1 MWTPTFLTVAVCSL
15 FRYQRASC
23 ASRLSSNPMRDLC
36 GPRAASPAESN
47 RNRSGSGS
55 NETRRGF
62 PGEGGVRGPGRQKK
76 ARIEMEYSVS
86 VRVSPSSG
94 EADHIETVPADGEE
108 DAAMLREI
116 IETHL
121 RARRAGR
128 RCPDSDWLHRMML
141 DRGCSCPCKTP
152 HSGAVVAV
160 EQPAAPGGDWYPANP
175 SHNDDHPT
183 CCICMTSVDPA
194 GARRLPCSH
203 AFHPECLARC
213 LQHSALCPLCKMS
226 AEKVC

>member
-1 MWTPTFLTVAVCSL
+1 
-15 FRYQRASC
+15 
-23 ASRLSSNPMRDLC
+23 
-36 GPRAASPAESN
+36 
-47 RNRSGSGS
+47 
-55 NETRRGF
+55 
-62 PGEGGVRGPGRQKK
+62 
-76 ARIEMEYSVS
+76 MEYSIPVH
-86 VRVSPSSG
+86 VSPSSG

-108 DAAMLREI
+108 DAVMLREI

-152 HSGAVVAV
+152 HSRAVVAV

-213 LQHSALCPLCKMS
+213 LQHSALCPLCKVS
-226 AEKVC
+226 AE

>member
-1 MWTPTFLTVAVCSL
+1 
-15 FRYQRASC
+15 
-23 ASRLSSNPMRDLC
+23 
-36 GPRAASPAESN
+36 
-47 RNRSGSGS
+47 
-55 NETRRGF
+55 
-62 PGEGGVRGPGRQKK
+62 
-76 ARIEMEYSVS
+76 MEYSVS

-213 LQHSALCPLCKMS
+213 LQHSALCPLCKVPV
-226 AEKVC
+226 E

>member
-1 MWTPTFLTVAVCSL
+1 
-15 FRYQRASC
+15 
-23 ASRLSSNPMRDLC
+23 
-36 GPRAASPAESN
+36 
-47 RNRSGSGS
+47 
-55 NETRRGF
+55 
-62 PGEGGVRGPGRQKK
+62 
-76 ARIEMEYSVS
+76 MEYSVS

-108 DAAMLREI
+108 DAVMLREI

-152 HSGAVVAV
+152 HSRAVVAV

-183 CCICMTSVDPA
+183 CCTCMTSVDPA

-213 LQHSALCPLCKMS
+213 LQHSALCPLCKVPV
-226 AEKVC
+226 E

>member
-1 MWTPTFLTVAVCSL
+1 
-15 FRYQRASC
+15 
-23 ASRLSSNPMRDLC
+23 
-36 GPRAASPAESN
+36 
-47 RNRSGSGS
+47 
-55 NETRRGF
+55 
-62 PGEGGVRGPGRQKK
+62 
-76 ARIEMEYSVS
+76 MEYSVS

-94 EADHIETVPADGEE
+94 EVDHIETVPADGEE
-108 DAAMLREI
+108 DAVMLREI

-152 HSGAVVAV
+152 HSRAVVAV

-213 LQHSALCPLCKMS
+213 LQHSALCPLCKVPV
-226 AEKVC
+226 E

>member
-1 MWTPTFLTVAVCSL
+1 
-15 FRYQRASC
+15 
-23 ASRLSSNPMRDLC
+23 
-36 GPRAASPAESN
+36 
-47 RNRSGSGS
+47 
-55 NETRRGF
+55 
-62 PGEGGVRGPGRQKK
+62 
-76 ARIEMEYSVS
+76 
-86 VRVSPSSG
+86 
-94 EADHIETVPADGEE
+94 
-108 DAAMLREI
+108 MLREI

-152 HSGAVVAV
+152 HSRAVVAV

-226 AEKVC
+226 AE

>member
-1 MWTPTFLTVAVCSL
+1 
-15 FRYQRASC
+15 
-23 ASRLSSNPMRDLC
+23 
-36 GPRAASPAESN
+36 
-47 RNRSGSGS
+47 
-55 NETRRGF
+55 
-62 PGEGGVRGPGRQKK
+62 
-76 ARIEMEYSVS
+76 MEYSVS

-152 HSGAVVAV
+152 HSRAVVAV

-194 GARRLPCSH
+194 CAALKRSTPSVWRGACS
-203 AFHPECLARC
+203 
-213 LQHSALCPLCKMS
+213 LQHSALTLCPLIHCVRYLLSRCIIKGVMIHNLIAS
-226 AEKVC
+226 NGQSNSSRE

>member
-1 MWTPTFLTVAVCSL
+1 MARQLREQALV
-15 FRYQRASC
+15 
-23 ASRLSSNPMRDLC
+23 
-36 GPRAASPAESN
+36 ESHA
-47 RNRSGSGS
+47 RFVWPP
-55 NETRRGF
+55 RGF
-62 PGEGGVRGPGRQKK
+62 PGGIEPDRTGIEAAPDRMKPGAGFQGRGGVRGPGRQKK

-108 DAAMLREI
+108 DAVMLREI

-152 HSGAVVAV
+152 HSRAVVAV

-226 AEKVC
+226 AE

>member
-1 MWTPTFLTVAVCSL
+1 MYTGRGVQHPLMKTALRIILRYDINPQPMTPEMNAAIGSSL
-15 FRYQRASC
+15 FLPPKVALTPSIPSTTATAHAPPCSQ
-23 ASRLSSNPMRDLC
+23 
-36 GPRAASPAESN
+36 
-47 RNRSGSGS
+47 
-55 NETRRGF
+55 
-62 PGEGGVRGPGRQKK
+62 
-76 ARIEMEYSVS
+76 IEMEYSVS

-94 EADHIETVPADGEE
+94 EVDHIETVPADGEE
-108 DAAMLREI
+108 DAVMLREI

-152 HSGAVVAV
+152 HSRAVVAV
-160 EQPAAPGGDWYPANP
+160 EQPAAPGGDWHPANP

-213 LQHSALCPLCKMS
+213 LQHSALCPLCKVPV
-226 AEKVC
+226 E